1 MENLGKIGRKIAKG
15 TELGFR
21 EIVTI
26 LSTLGLYGG
35 NRKTKVPLKPNTRIH
50 TPEGHFGN
58 SRRNIIKRMP
68 SDRTLLS
75 LDASL
80 AILTRVLRFEASRRA
95 RIPSPPAEPP
105 VLVLW
110 LNQVTRWFLV
120 NRRKPRV
127 QTPVVSRY
135 PTLAH
140 VHDFILLFLPPCG
153 LHLTP
158 LATGSLKP
166 SLLVSPLLGGPASPR
181 PFAPDLHLHQRK
193 SSCNLHLQYSAKSQS
208 TPRCQSLITA
218 RSDHPPVLRHSGPQH
233 FKISQYKSCLV
244 FRGTQ
249 LCFWVAFQIIS
260 VKAGKTWSTT
270 AFTIH

>member
-110 LNQVTRWFLV
+110 LNQVTRWFFGE
-120 NRRKPRV
+120 PP
-127 QTPVVSRY
+127 QTPRADSGRES
-135 PTLAH
+135 
-140 VHDFILLFLPPCG
+140 LPYTGSCPR
-153 LHLTP
+153 LHLAF
-158 LATGSLKP
+158 LATMR
-166 SLLVSPLLGGPASPR
+166 PALDPAGHWV
-181 PFAPDLHLHQRK
+181 PQAEPTCL
-193 SSCNLHLQYSAKSQS
+193 S
-208 TPRCQSLITA
+208 TPWRPCKSKTFRA
-218 RSDHPPVLRHSGPQH
+218 RSSPAPTQIKLQPAPTILGQESVHTTLSITHHSQERPSTSPQTLRS
-233 FKISQYKSCLV
+233 
-244 FRGTQ
+244 
-249 LCFWVAFQIIS
+249 
-260 VKAGKTWSTT
+260 STLQNLP
-270 AFTIH
+270 I